1 MLKSILTI
9 WVKLKTN
16 TSRRMT
22 SWLGGTHN
30 HYSWYLNV
38 KKRKLSFFI
47 MNLFYSGIELKTNR
61 HLAFSQVP
69 NDAVIV
75 YVNKY
80 KSKFEYLFYHSRYA
94 KEKLPYPLVGLHYKT
109 YLWQPVSRIF
119 RIFLA
124 HLDYFLRNKKL
135 PDPYASGYVYEKL
148 AEGKPVFFSL
158 VGEKGFYR
166 RFVKDKTDPLEYI
179 IEAQKTLGRPIFI
192 IPQLM
197 FFGKKALRSN
207 QKITDIL
214 FGPTT
219 RPGFLKRLFILFR
232 TPEKIFIEV
241 SKPVDLKKFMDRYES
256 KTATSEHLA
265 LILRRNLL
273 NQINR
278 HRRNIVGPV
287 LKSRQELK
295 ENILTSDRL
304 REYMAHYAESKDLPV
319 HKVHGEANEYL
330 DEIAANFSL
339 TMIKVL
345 ETILRWMINIMF
357 DGIIMNENVLNKIKF
372 MSLKGPLVLVPCH
385 KSHIDYL
392 ILSYILYRHNM
403 QCPHIAA
410 GKNLSFW
417 PIGSIFRRGGAF
429 FIRRTFRGAV
439 LYAKIF
445 SEYVHKMLEEG
456 FNIEFFIEGTRSR
469 SGKLL
474 SPKLGFLSILLNAY
488 KNGACYDLIFVP
500 VYVGY
505 DRVLE
510 EGSYLKE
517 LEGAQK
523 KAENLSQ
530 LIKARKFLKKRY
542 GKIYI
547 KFHDPMSLNAL
558 LTKEHHRFSGMTQK
572 EQNLFCRELGH
583 KVVNAID
590 ENTVVTPHAVVASAI
605 LNHSSNRFSYTSLM
619 SQIKMYL
626 NCLSRQKAKLADT
639 LLVDHHHAIRT
650 VLEDYAQTKFI
661 EASSENKHLSLEEAK
676 YLINENKRPGLEYY
690 KNNAIIFFIPM
701 AYTALAILKKDAFQF
716 STEDIYQGYNFLQE
730 LFKNEFTQNLDI
742 SSESRVRNCI
752 KAYIDEAAIVP
763 HPSLPDTYNITSTGF
778 RKLKIF
784 SMFLAS
790 YLESYLVVIN
800 FFRENP
806 NNSLSPK
813 DRIKK
818 IQAIGNRMYKNK
830 EIERKEAL
838 SKSYYDN
845 AVDVFIS
852 NGYKKS
858 DKLEKITNCQ
868 KELECHLNVLRA

>member
-1 MLKSILTI
+1 MIKSIPPA
-9 WVKLKTN
+9 WGKVKLKVGQWM
-16 TSRRMT
+16 TSR
-22 SWLGGTHN
+22 LNGTHN
-30 HYSWYLNV
+30 HYSWHLNL
-38 KKRKLSFFI
+38 KNSRLSFFI
-47 MNLFYSGIELKTNR
+47 LNLFYSGIDLKTSQ

-69 NDAVIV
+69 EDAVIV
-75 YVNKY
+75 YVNKF

-94 KEKLPYPLVGLHYKT
+94 KEGLPFPEVGLEHKT
-109 YLWQPVSRIF
+109 YLWQPVSQILRIF
-119 RIFLA
+119 FS
-124 HLDYFLRNKKL
+124 HLDYFFRNKTL
-135 PDPYASGYVYEKL
+135 PDPYASGYIYKEM
-148 AEGKPVFFSL
+148 AEGKSIFFSL
-158 VGEKGFYR
+158 VEKKGFYR
-166 RFVKDKTDPLEYI
+166 RFVKDKTDPIEYI
-179 IEAQKTLGRPIFI
+179 IEAQKSIDRPIFI

-197 FFGKKALRSN
+197 FFGKKSQKSS
-207 QKITDIL
+207 QKIMDIL

-219 RPGFLKRLFILFR
+219 RPGISRKLFTLFR
-232 TPEKIFIEV
+232 TPEKIFIEI
-241 SKPVDLKKFMDRYES
+241 SKPVDLKKFLWRYEN
-256 KTATSEHLA
+256 KTATNEHLA

-304 REYMAHYAESKDLPV
+304 REYMAHYAENKDLPI
-319 HKVHGEANEYL
+319 HKVNREANEYL

-345 ETILRWMINIMF
+345 SAILRWLFNVMF
-357 DGIIMNENVLNKIKF
+357 DGVIMNENVLNKIKF

-392 ILSYILYRHNM
+392 ILSYLLYRHNM

-417 PIGSIFRRGGAF
+417 PLGPIFRRGGAF
-429 FIRRTFRGAV
+429 FIRRTFKGAI
-439 LYAKIF
+439 LYSKIF
-445 SEYVHKMLEEG
+445 SEYVYKILEEG

-469 SGKLL
+469 TGKLL

-510 EGSYLKE
+510 ESSYLKE

-523 KAENLSQ
+523 KSENLSQ

-547 KFHDPMSLNAL
+547 KFHDPLSLNAL
-558 LTKEHHRFSGMTQK
+558 LAKEHHQFTGMTQK

-583 KVVNAID
+583 KMVNAID
-590 ENTVVTPHAVVASAI
+590 ENTVVTPHSLVASAI
-605 LNHSSNRFSYTSLM
+605 LNHASNRFSYTALM

-639 LLVDHHHAIRT
+639 LLVDHHHAIGT
-650 VLEDYAQTKFI
+650 VLEDYLQTKFI
-661 EASSENKHLSLEEAK
+661 EAAAENKHLSLEEAN

-690 KNNAIIFFIPM
+690 KNNSIIFFIPM
-701 AYTALAILKKDAFQF
+701 AFTALAILKRDAFQF
-716 STEDIYQGYNFLQE
+716 STQDIYEDYHFLQD
-730 LFKNEFTQNLDI
+730 LFRKEFAHNLDMTP
-742 SSESRVRNCI
+742 ESMVGRCI
-752 KAYIDEAAIVP
+752 NAYIDEAALVP
-763 HPSLPDTYNITSTGF
+763 NPNLPDTYNITSAGF
-778 RKLKIF
+778 RKLKVF

-790 YLESYLVVIN
+790 YLESYLVAIT
-800 FFRENP
+800 FFQEHP
-806 NNSLSPK
+806 DNSLPPK

-818 IQAIGNRMYKNK
+818 IQVLGAQMYKNK
-830 EIERKEAL
+830 VIERKEAL
-838 SKSYYDN
+838 SKPYYDN
-845 AVDVFIS
+845 AVDVFLS
-852 NGYKKS
+852 NGFKKLDEQ
-858 DKLEKITNCQ
+858 DKIIGCL
-868 KELECHLNVLRA
+868 KEIEHYLSVIRA